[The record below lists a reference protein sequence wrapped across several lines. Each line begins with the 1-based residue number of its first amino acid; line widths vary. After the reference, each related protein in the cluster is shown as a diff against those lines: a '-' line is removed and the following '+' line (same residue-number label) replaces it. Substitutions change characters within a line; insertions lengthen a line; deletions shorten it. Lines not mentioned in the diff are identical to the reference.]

1 MTTPNEL
8 NEKVQVLWQK
18 YLPQMLSRLQVV
30 HAGVKELSRGN
41 LTDQLR
47 NEAAQEAHKL
57 AGSLGTFGLQAG
69 SELATEIEHLFS
81 TPGTVSGPDLPKLKI
96 LVSKLQTEIESR

>member
-18 YLPQMLSRLQVV
+18 YLPQMLARWEVIHSAIDALN
-30 HAGVKELSRGN
+30 RGN
-41 LTDQLR
+41 LTDALR

-57 AGSLGTFGLQAG
+57 AGSLGTFGLQVG